1 MATSVYAR
9 SLGIGAVA
17 GLRSMTA
24 PAATLLAGDRPFAG
38 LAILAGAGELI
49 VDKLPVAPARTI
61 PPAVAVRMLAG
72 GFSGGAI
79 AARFGGSRV
88 LGIVLG
94 ALGAVAVT
102 YLAYESAAASP
113 KTRACRTPPWRWLK
127 MRSQFGPHARR
138 ISPCGSRARR
148 FWNRS
153 RPPSRRPWRGRRS
166 ARPSRARPG
175 IGARAA
181 GIGRARKR
189 RIRRRAPHT
198 RRLRTTCRGRCN
210 ATLATASSAQV
221 AAKTA
226 SP

>member
-102 YLAYESAAASP
+102 YLAYDVRRRLTKDAGLPDAAVAL
-113 KTRACRTPPWRWLK
+113 AEDALAIW
-127 MRSQFGPHARR
+127 A
-138 ISPCGSRARR
+138 
-148 FWNRS
+148 
-153 RPPSRRPWRGRRS
+153 
-166 ARPSRARPG
+166 
-175 IGARAA
+175 ARAA
-181 GIGRARKR
+181 NQPVR
-189 RIRRRAPHT
+189 
-198 RRLRTTCRGRCN
+198 
-210 ATLATASSAQV
+210 
-221 AAKTA
+221 
-226 SP
+226 